1 MPPGAHDVFVMPL
14 RDFAARGSAALVL
27 NAACSGADVY
37 GSSGSFASTA
47 HVRKLAPTPAAP
59 GSGHLW
65 PFAGGAWD
73 LGLSGSGMS
82 WPSDVKARPDTEGE
96 LWITSNYDDS
106 AVIVDL
112 EDGEVSHHAYKK
124 DDLGYHYMAN
134 VSSIAFGR
142 GSKASSFATC
152 QDSNNDYDGQGG
164 SGNAFMGPTLWDSRN
179 YAEVNQYGY
188 GQWTADAYGS
198 HMDMLHQSPFCR
210 GIAHNCEDDNVY
222 YATDGRDATGQ
233 EHGSLLMYDFVE
245 DHGAGG
251 NDHTTA
257 NVWRFRDV
265 YLPYVPGGVPG
276 HLQMDCTT
284 GWLYVADTGND
295 RVLRVNVSSG
305 SFSSDVVPWAL
316 QKHELYEYRYVDG
329 AQQEVVI
336 SSSSVT
342 GPAGLLLLPEADVL
356 FVSEFASGSVRAF
369 RLSTFEHL
377 ATLPQAPGVG
387 GLEFSQGQLWT
398 TNAVQNS
405 LWSTQLAS
413 SFAEMVTGAP
423 TGAPTEAPPGAIGE
437 SPGASPT
444 GTPTSPPSVPPLP
457 ETPTWSATSAPAAA
471 PTALPA
477 SPPTPPPS
485 SSESTT
491 VTITGTME
499 LTVDSATEEQVTA
512 AATAA
517 LAQSFSVAEDLVDVV
532 VQQSSGRR
540 MASGQILASAW
551 LISYTVTVRAR
562 EQDYAQFDAA
572 GTAASLEAALVG
584 MGVAA
589 TVTSLSEPVVRIAT
603 TDAPTPQDP
612 SSEVDDALV
621 SSIVLVLILGV
632 LGLAGATALCVAVA
646 LRRRR
651 NARRSKV
658 ESVVKLPESNLEGH
672 PTWRDSNGVA
682 TAALWTR

>member
-1 MPPGAHDVFVMPL
+1 
-14 RDFAARGSAALVL
+14 
-27 NAACSGADVY
+27 
-37 GSSGSFASTA
+37 
-47 HVRKLAPTPAAP
+47 
-59 GSGHLW
+59 
-65 PFAGGAWD
+65 
-73 LGLSGSGMS
+73 
-82 WPSDVKARPDTEGE
+82 
-96 LWITSNYDDS
+96 
-106 AVIVDL
+106 
-112 EDGEVSHHAYKK
+112 
-124 DDLGYHYMAN
+124 
-134 VSSIAFGR
+134 
-142 GSKASSFATC
+142 
-152 QDSNNDYDGQGG
+152 
-164 SGNAFMGPTLWDSRN
+164 
-179 YAEVNQYGY
+179 
-188 GQWTADAYGS
+188 
-198 HMDMLHQSPFCR
+198 
-210 GIAHNCEDDNVY
+210 
-222 YATDGRDATGQ
+222 
-233 EHGSLLMYDFVE
+233 
-245 DHGAGG
+245 
-251 NDHTTA
+251 
-257 NVWRFRDV
+257 
-265 YLPYVPGGVPG
+265 
-276 HLQMDCTT
+276 
-284 GWLYVADTGND
+284 
-295 RVLRVNVSSG
+295 
-305 SFSSDVVPWAL
+305 
-316 QKHELYEYRYVDG
+316 
-329 AQQEVVI
+329 VVI

-356 FVSEFASGSVRAF
+356 FVSEFASGSVKAF

-387 GLEFSQGQLWT
+387 GLEFSQGRLWT

-423 TGAPTEAPPGAIGE
+423 TGAPTEAPSGAAGE

-444 GTPTSPPSVPPLP
+444 GTPTSPPSVPPTDTRTQAP
-457 ETPTWSATSAPAAA
+457 TPT
-471 PTALPA
+471 
-477 SPPTPPPS
+477 PTPPPS
-485 SSESTT
+485 SSESTA

-540 MASGQILASAW
+540 MASGQILASDW

-562 EQDYAQFDAA
+562 EQVPAQFDAA

-612 SSEVDDALV
+612 SSEVEDALA